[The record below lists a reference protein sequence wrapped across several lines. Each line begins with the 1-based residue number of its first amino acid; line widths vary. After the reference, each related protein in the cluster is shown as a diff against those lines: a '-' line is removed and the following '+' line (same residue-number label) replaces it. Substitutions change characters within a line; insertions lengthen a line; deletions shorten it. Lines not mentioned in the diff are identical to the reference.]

1 MTKLHPRP
9 QFVRKDWE
17 LLDGKWAFAFD
28 DADVGLA
35 QDWCARVPS
44 ERVIE
49 VPFTYETKASG
60 IHDESH
66 HAVVWYEREVEIT
79 TVEKD
84 ILLHFEGSDYATTVW
99 VNGKVVGAHQGCY
112 TAFVFNI
119 TDYVTAGKNR
129 VTVRVQDSMDTA
141 QPRGKQRWIKDNF
154 GCWYVQ
160 TTGIWKSVWLEYVS
174 PVHIDY
180 VKMTPDFDARKIDLE
195 VEANAWHEGVT
206 ARATIRFDGELIEEV
221 SAILK
226 DGVANLSASVLAKG
240 DPWSMKVWNT
250 ETPNLYDITF
260 TLMEGNTVVDRVES
274 YFGMRKIAIEGEKI
288 LLNNE
293 ELYQRLILD
302 QGYWQDSDL
311 TPPSVAALEL
321 DIDKIIEM
329 GYNGVRKHQK
339 VEDNRFL
346 YLCDKK
352 GLLVWSEVGSTYSF
366 SDKAVANFTAEWL
379 EIVKQNYNHPSI
391 ITWVPFNE
399 SWGIQDIHE
408 DKKQQQFTEGIYYL
422 TKSFDA
428 MRPVV
433 TNDGWDHTI
442 SDIIT
447 LHDYEENGETFTERY
462 ANQEKLLANA
472 FQHNGFRHPFAS
484 GYENIGKPVIIS
496 EFGGIAFQSES
507 GWGYGNQVQDEAAF
521 LARFESI
528 TSAIQGLDYISGFC
542 YTQVSDVQ
550 QEINGLLTIDR
561 QDKVDLTAIR
571 EINQRRKK

>member
-9 QFVRKDWE
+9 QFVRENWE
-17 LLDGKWAFAFD
+17 SLDGKWRFAFD
-28 DADVGLA
+28 DEEVGLVDGWSVTLPA
-35 QDWCARVPS
+35 PVA
-44 ERVIE
+44 IE

-66 HAVVWYEREVEIT
+66 HAVVWYEKEVELKT
-79 TVEKD
+79 GKNV
-84 ILLHFEGSDYATTVW
+84 LLHFEGSDYITTVW
-99 VNGKVVGAHQGCY
+99 VNGKVVGEHQGGY
-112 TAFVFNI
+112 TAFVFDI
-119 TDYVTAGKNR
+119 TAYIADGENR
-129 VTVRVQDSMDTA
+129 ITVRVQDSVDTA
-141 QPRGKQRWIKDNF
+141 QPRGKQRWLKDNF

-174 PVHIDY
+174 PIHIDY
-180 VKMTPDFDARKIDLE
+180 VKMTPDFDAQKIELE
-195 VEANAWHEGVT
+195 VEANAWHADVS
-206 ARATIRFDGELIEEV
+206 ARATIKFDGEVIEEV
-221 SAILK
+221 SALLK
-226 DGVANLSASVLAKG
+226 DGVARLSASVLAKG

-250 ETPNLYDITF
+250 QTPNLYDITF
-260 TLMEGNTVVDRVES
+260 TLVQENTVVDRVAS
-274 YFGMRKIAIEGEKI
+274 YFGMRKIAIEGDKI

-302 QGYWQDSDL
+302 QGYWEESDL
-311 TPPSVAALEL
+311 TPPSVSALEL
-321 DIDKIIEM
+321 DIEKIIEM

-366 SDKAVANFTAEWL
+366 SDKAVANFTTEWL

-399 SWGIQDIHE
+399 SWGIADIHE
-408 DKKQQQFTEGIYYL
+408 NVKQQQFTEGIYYL
-422 TKSFDA
+422 TKAMDP

-447 LHDYEENGETFTERY
+447 LHDYEETGKIFAKRY
-462 ANQEKLLANA
+462 ADREKLLSNA
-472 FQHNGFRHPFAS
+472 FQHNQFRYPFAD
-484 GYENIGKPVIIS
+484 GYRDNGQPVIIS

-507 GWGYGNQVQDEAAF
+507 GWGYGNQVQDEATF
-521 LARFESI
+521 LERFESI
-528 TSAIQGLDYISGFC
+528 TGAIQDLDYVCGFC

-550 QEINGLLTIDR
+550 QEVNGLLTIDR
-561 QDKVDLTAIR
+561 QAKVDLAAIR
-571 EINQRRKK
+571 DINERRKK